1 MSVYMI
7 FQRTNIDHE
16 RINNMP
22 TSVYAKACFA
32 LGMPNKETVEDE
44 ISDGLFHG
52 FYQPTMI
59 MRDTQQRKRTPFE
72 AIFDEGNGYG
82 DETIVTTDI
91 RKHPS
96 MSVGDILLEL
106 STGYA
111 HVCMPIGWHGLD
123 LTLELTSSIYKY
135 N

>member
-7 FQRTNIDHE
+7 YQRTNVDID
-16 RINNMP
+16 RLNNMP
-22 TSVYAKACFA
+22 NSAYATICFS
-32 LGMPNKETVEDE
+32 LGMLSRDDVEVTV
-44 ISDGLFHG
+44 SDGLFHNM
-52 FYQPTMI
+52 YEPTMI
-59 MRDTQQRKRTPFE
+59 MHDTKQRKRTPFE

-106 STGYA
+106 TTGYA
-111 HVCMPIGWHGLD
+111 HVCMPIGWHSLD
-123 LTLELTSSIYKY
+123 LTLDLTTAD
-135 N
+135 

>member
-7 FQRTNIDHE
+7 YQRTNVDID
-16 RINNMP
+16 RLNNMP
-22 TSVYAKACFA
+22 NSAYATICFS
-32 LGMPNKETVEDE
+32 LGMLSRDDVEVTV
-44 ISDGLFHG
+44 SDGLFHNM
-52 FYQPTMI
+52 YEPTMI
-59 MRDTQQRKRTPFE
+59 MHDTKQRKRTPFE

-106 STGYA
+106 TTGYA
-111 HVCMPIGWHGLD
+111 HVCMPIGWHSLD
-123 LTLELTSSIYKY
+123 LKLELKSED
-135 N
+135 